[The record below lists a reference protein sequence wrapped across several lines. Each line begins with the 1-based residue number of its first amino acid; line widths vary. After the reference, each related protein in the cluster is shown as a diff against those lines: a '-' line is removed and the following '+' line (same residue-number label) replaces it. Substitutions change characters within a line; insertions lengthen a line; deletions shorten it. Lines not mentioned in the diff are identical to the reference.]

1 MSQWN
6 MIAKFEQKWLVCLV
20 YGCITG
26 TNGWNATKCTYTA
39 LEKDKEFIMFDD
51 MHNISRSQQVMIQ
64 NCHHGMVW
72 VLVGRG
78 GSVFSQKT
86 DVFPLLY

>member
-1 MSQWN
+1 
-6 MIAKFEQKWLVCLV
+6 MIVKFEQKWLVCLV

-26 TNGWNATKCTYTA
+26 TNGWNATKFTLTS

-51 MHNISRSQQVMIQ
+51 MRNISRSQQVMNQ

-72 VLVGRG
+72 VVVGRG
-78 GSVFSQKT
+78 VLFSLRRLMYFHCYLT
-86 DVFPLLY
+86 LLDR